1 MSWPVILANLTIP
14 MVGTVDTAVMGR
26 MPDASHIGAVALGA
40 TAFTAMYWMFGFLR
54 MSTTGLLAQAYGAGK
69 TNESVSI
76 ACRALCVAITLGL
89 SLVALQAP
97 LRWLAFEV
105 IFAGSSEVE
114 SLATGYFDIRIFSAP
129 ATLIYTVAMGVL
141 FGLQQMR
148 ATLVLGIALN
158 ISNLLLDLL
167 FVVGFDWGV
176 RGVALG
182 TLISEWGAAFAGIAL
197 AVGALR
203 KTGHAV
209 HWPKPLWPGNSA
221 HALFSVSSDLIVR
234 TFFVQA
240 PFLMYTALGASL
252 GNVLLAANAILLQLF
267 FIAIYAMD
275 GFAHTVESLSGH
287 AYGRADA
294 HRFQQAA
301 AYTTLWA
308 GILAITFSLMFGLA
322 GSSLV
327 SMLTNLPE
335 VQLTAQQ
342 YLPWLVAAPL
352 LSVWAFQLDGIFIG
366 ITKTKLLRNAMF
378 FSFGLFLAALGLA
391 FPSWGNHGLWLAM
404 MVFMVARGVLLAR
417 HYPRVLKTFPSV

>member
-54 MSTTGLLAQAYGAGK
+54 MSTTGLLAQAYGAGN
-69 TNESVSI
+69 TSESVSI
-76 ACRALCVAITLGL
+76 ACRALSVAVVLGL
-89 SLVALQAP
+89 LLVMLQAP
-97 LRWLAFEV
+97 LRWLAFEI
-105 IFAGSSEVE
+105 IFAGSTEVE
-114 SLATGYFDIRIFSAP
+114 YLATGYFDIRIWSAP

-158 ISNLLLDLL
+158 ITNLLLDLL

-182 TLISEWGAAFAGIAL
+182 TLISEWGAALAGIAL
-197 AVGALR
+197 AARALR
-203 KTGHAV
+203 KTGHTV
-209 HWPKPLWPGNSA
+209 HWPTPLWAGNSA
-221 HALFSVSSDLIVR
+221 RALFAVSSDLIIR

-252 GNVLLAANAILLQLF
+252 GNLLLAANAILLQLF

-275 GFAHTVESLSGH
+275 GFAHTVESLAGH
-287 AYGRADA
+287 AYGRADE
-294 HRFQQAA
+294 HRFRQAA
-301 AYTTLWA
+301 AYTTFWA
-308 GILAITFSLMFGLA
+308 GVLALSFSLIFAMAGKPLVGL
-322 GSSLV
+322 
-327 SMLTNLPE
+327 LTNLPD
-335 VQLTAQQ
+335 VQITTLEF
-342 YLPWLVAAPL
+342 LPWLVVAPL

-378 FSFGLFLAALGLA
+378 FAFGLFLVALALA
-391 FPSWGNHGLWLAM
+391 FPRWGNHGLWLAM
-404 MVFMVARGVLLAR
+404 MVFMVARGLLLAR
-417 HYPRVLKTFPSV
+417 HYPIVLKSFPA